1 MFEAPENNNTD
12 LRSDSTSGDVS
23 EVKSIVVEKNKR
35 NKLISEKKYLIL
47 CAILFLF
54 ILIAVMVSFGIG
66 RFSELSILDI
76 PKILLHQIFPS
87 NQQTWTTTDESVLIN
102 LRLPRIVA
110 ALIVGSSLAIS
121 GTSYQALFANPVA
134 SSDTLGVTSSAAFGA
149 ILGIFLNFSTIGI
162 KLISFSVGCV
172 AVFLVFLVASRLSK
186 GRNLTVYL
194 ILIGMVAS
202 SLFQALLSILKY
214 VADPVDQLP
223 KITYWLMGSFS
234 NIKLHDIPFCILF
247 FVVGTTP
254 LFFIRWRMNLLS
266 LSEYEA
272 KSMGEN
278 IFILRMITIICATL
292 LTSSAVAMT
301 GGISWIG
308 LVIPHIARFI
318 VGSDSRKL
326 LPTSALMGGLFL
338 LVMDDIARSASV
350 YELPISVLTSL
361 IGAPIFFIILI
372 KSKEQI

>member
-1 MFEAPENNNTD
+1 MKKA
-12 LRSDSTSGDVS
+12 RTS
-23 EVKSIVVEKNKR
+23 E
-35 NKLISEKKYLIL
+35 LIL
-47 CAILFLF
+47 GRQYILLCMGLFSF
-54 ILIAVMVSFGIG
+54 ILIATVVSLGLG
-66 RFSELSILDI
+66 RFSKLSVLDI

-87 NQQTWTTTDESVLIN
+87 IQQTWTDTDESVLIY

-110 ALIVGSSLAIS
+110 ALIVGASLAIS
-121 GTSYQALFANPVA
+121 GVSYQALFANPVA

-149 ILGIFLNFSTIGI
+149 ILGIFLNFSTFGI
-162 KLISFSVGCV
+162 KLISFSIGCI
-172 AVFLVFLVASRLSK
+172 AVLLVFSVASRLSK

-234 NIKLHDIPFCILF
+234 NVKLHDLPFCVLF
-247 FVVGTTP
+247 FIIGAVP
-254 LFFIRWRMNLLS
+254 LFFMRWRINLLS
-266 LSEYEA
+266 LSECEA

-278 IFILRMITIICATL
+278 IFLLRMVTVICATL

-301 GGISWIG
+301 GGISWVG
-308 LVIPHIARFI
+308 LVIPHITRFV
-318 VGSDSRKL
+318 VGSDSRRL
-326 LPTSALMGGLFL
+326 LPASALIGSLFL
-338 LVMDDIARSASV
+338 LVMDDIARSVSV

-372 KSKEQI
+372 KSRDQV